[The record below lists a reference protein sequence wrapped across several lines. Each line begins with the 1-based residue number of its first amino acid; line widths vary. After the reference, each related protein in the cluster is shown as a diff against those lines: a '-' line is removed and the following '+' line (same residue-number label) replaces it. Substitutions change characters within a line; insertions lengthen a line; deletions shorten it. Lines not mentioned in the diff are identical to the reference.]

1 MKNEKIQKHKPLS
14 NYEIGMFGISPQPMF
29 VSTIDELRSNPP
41 NIIIAEATR
50 DMPYR
55 QNNYKREQRVLK
67 KVNYVMALGV
77 YQQLCHFGND
87 YNNKILKPSKF
98 KFSKIYR
105 PYNGEDLTNKTILIW
120 RQGGIGDLLF
130 ISPNLRYIKEKY
142 PTCKIIF
149 ACGPQ
154 YQSMVREWKFIDE
167 LIDLPFTIDY
177 LFKSNY
183 HIIFE
188 GVIERTK
195 EAETQ
200 NSYELFTKWMN
211 LNLPVEFL
219 RPKQEANINSV
230 DKCRK
235 ILSGWCID
243 DKSYIIMQMRSSSPI
258 RTPRPSFWK
267 SIIDGLTSK
276 GHKILLTDSPHMV
289 HDIDKFIT
297 TLENKNMVFN
307 YCTHSDDISETIAA
321 TSLAKMAVAVDSSLI
336 HIAESLDVKSFGIF
350 GPFPGNI
357 RLSTYKYSDW
367 IDAKISCSPC
377 YKHGL
382 NICSNAVKGFVP
394 CYDSLNINE
403 IVERIDKNV

>member
-1 MKNEKIQKHKPLS
+1 MQKHKPLS
-14 NYEIGMFGISPQPMF
+14 NYEVGMFGISPQPMF
-29 VSTIDELRSNPP
+29 VNTVDELRSNPP

-55 QNNYKREQRVLK
+55 QNNYQREQKVLK

-154 YQSMVREWKFIDE
+154 YQSMVREWEFIDE